1 MKPKHKNVNL
11 SDEKSQNSLKNSQK
25 CKFKLKKKK
34 KPQHS
39 VKKTQKCKF
48 R

>member
-1 MKPKHKNVNL
+1 MTKTQKLVKNIHKNENL
-11 SDEKSQNSLKNSQK
+11 HDRNSQT
-25 CKFKLKKKK
+25 
-34 KPQHS
+34 S